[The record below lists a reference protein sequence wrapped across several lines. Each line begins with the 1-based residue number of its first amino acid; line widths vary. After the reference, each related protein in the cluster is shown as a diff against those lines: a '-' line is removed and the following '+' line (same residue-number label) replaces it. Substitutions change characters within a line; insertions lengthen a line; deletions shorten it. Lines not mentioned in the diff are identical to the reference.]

1 MPHNHPVQ
9 TSQFAQLIGLSALW
23 GSSFMLLRIAAPVL
37 GPNVLAAGRIAL
49 ATVTLAIIML
59 VMKQRWPWRH
69 WRELAAL
76 GALSVAVP
84 FLLFAWALIR
94 IPAGYGALLN
104 STAVVFGTLASAWL
118 KEDTLTARKLMGC
131 ALGFVGVAL
140 IVRLGPVDPTPEV
153 LLAAL
158 ACMTAAA
165 CYGWATP
172 LMKRATRRMDPLAI
186 AAGIHLISLLMLL
199 PGAAWSLPQ
208 ARFTTG
214 ALLTMLVLGVVTS
227 GLAYWIHLRLIRH
240 VSPVAA
246 ISPAFMIPIFGV
258 TWGHVFLDE
267 DLGSG
272 IWAGGAL
279 ILLATML
286 VTGFNPFQR
295 WFGRE
300 AAKS

>member
-1 MPHNHPVQ
+1 
-9 TSQFAQLIGLSALW
+9 
-23 GSSFMLLRIAAPVL
+23 MLLRIAAPVL

>member
-1 MPHNHPVQ
+1 
-9 TSQFAQLIGLSALW
+9 
-23 GSSFMLLRIAAPVL
+23 MLLRIAAPVL

-59 VMKQRWPWRH
+59 AMKQRWPWRH